1 MKNLL
6 YILIEKINRECLFF
20 KCIGMRNFGVLLLC
34 MICLSWVMVWCST
47 KEAKNTD
54 QWDFVIQE
62 VDADQV
68 LSYNDNI
75 RNFSIMCIDAEESM
89 WDVYNSYNWW
99 SIDDVKLAID
109 NTVSECKDAMFKI
122 NDLWAWE
129 WDASLKD
136 GVISLIQKMLEKYEK
151 LYETLPFLPLLSE
164 WLVEDDAVIYEWIK
178 AELNSLDWEIIE
190 LNDELSEIQYSF
202 AENHWY
208 ELEQDEQ

>member
-1 MKNLL
+1 
-6 YILIEKINRECLFF
+6 
-20 KCIGMRNFGVLLLC
+20 
-34 MICLSWVMVWCST
+34 
-47 KEAKNTD
+47 
-54 QWDFVIQE
+54 
-62 VDADQV
+62 
-68 LSYNDNI
+68 
-75 RNFSIMCIDAEESM
+75 M